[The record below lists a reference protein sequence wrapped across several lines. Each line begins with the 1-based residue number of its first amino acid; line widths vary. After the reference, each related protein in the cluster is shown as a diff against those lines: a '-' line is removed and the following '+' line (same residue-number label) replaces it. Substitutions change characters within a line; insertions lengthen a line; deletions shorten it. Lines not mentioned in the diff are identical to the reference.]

1 MPYDRNI
8 TVKTNSADDF
18 VNTHF
23 TEVIMQLKD
32 SETFKNLA
40 RAFAGECMAKARYD
54 YIVYGAKQ
62 EGYSEMAKIIKQVAN
77 QEFHHSRMFYS
88 FIQTADKNAAI
99 NSVEICAEYPF
110 KEKWELENNLKLL
123 AEDEETEAEI
133 YAEFIKV
140 AEDEGFPE
148 IATLFKNI
156 MDVEIRH
163 KQVFLE
169 LYKQFKNGDLYKKKT
184 ETMWY
189 CPACGYV
196 GTGKEAWEK
205 CPLCEAEQGVCEV
218 VLPPDIL
225 I

>member
-1 MPYDRNI
+1 M
-8 TVKTNSADDF
+8 K
-18 VNTHF
+18 
-23 TEVIMQLKD
+23 LKD
-32 SETFKNLA
+32 SQTFLNLA
-40 RAFAGECMAKARYD
+40 RAYAGECQARTRYEF
-54 YIVYGAKQ
+54 VEYGFRYNGYEAIATIIDKIAYQ
-62 EGYSEMAKIIKQVAN
+62 EFNHARMLYTFIQDAELKQVDN
-77 QEFHHSRMFYS
+77 
-88 FIQTADKNAAI
+88 I
-99 NSVEICAEYPF
+99 EICAGYPF

-123 AEDEETEAEI
+123 AEDEEIEAEI

>member
-1 MPYDRNI
+1 M
-8 TVKTNSADDF
+8 K
-18 VNTHF
+18 
-23 TEVIMQLKD
+23 LKD
-32 SETFKNLA
+32 SQTFLNLA
-40 RAFAGECMAKARYD
+40 RAYAGECQARTRYEFVEYGFRYNGYEAIATIID
-54 YIVYGAKQ
+54 KIVYQ
-62 EGYSEMAKIIKQVAN
+62 EFNHARMLYTFIQDAELKQVDN
-77 QEFHHSRMFYS
+77 
-88 FIQTADKNAAI
+88 I
-99 NSVEICAEYPF
+99 EICAGYPF

-123 AEDEETEAEI
+123 VEDEEIEAEI